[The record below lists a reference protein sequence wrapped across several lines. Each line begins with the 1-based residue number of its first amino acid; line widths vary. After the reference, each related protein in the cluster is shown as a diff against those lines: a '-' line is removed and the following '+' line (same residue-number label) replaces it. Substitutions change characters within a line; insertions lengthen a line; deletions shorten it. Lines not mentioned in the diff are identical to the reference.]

1 VYNDKTIKE
10 LKQILEEHNCAIPNG
25 AKKKNLVDLV
35 EAIMAKDE
43 DFVTMQDTSVMD
55 LFEEVFE
62 QPEQQQQQEE
72 EEVAVKKEVVIKEE
86 NLANEEER
94 PSMFSDDWTGYVMA
108 HFKSNEMIDG
118 NPICA
123 GLRRVAELLLGDI
136 IESGPEQVFPATDN
150 NGPGR
155 ATVLFKVVFDWMNE
169 GNFRTFKEVAD
180 VWHGNTDDLFCA
192 HPVATASTRAEGR
205 ALRKA
210 LKLRCLA
217 AEELAKKDI
226 VGIVQKAVKQEPT
239 SGEYESSKK
248 ISSQQVHF
256 IDNRCNQLDID
267 VIAFINIG
275 EGDYPNINNVNKDSA
290 KKMIKVLNNYQNGGE
305 IPNKI
310 KGYKIDWRS

>member
-1 VYNDKTIKE
+1 MYSNKTIKE
-10 LKQILEEHNCAIPNG
+10 LKQILNEHNCAVPNG
-25 AKKKNLVDLV
+25 AKKKDLVELV

-43 DFVTMQDTSVMD
+43 DFVTMQIPDVTMFDDV
-55 LFEEVFE
+55 FEEE
-62 QPEQQQQQEE
+62 TEEQEE
-72 EEVAVKKEVVIKEE
+72 KEDVAVIEE
-86 NLANEEER
+86 NANEEDR
-94 PSMFSDDWTGYVMA
+94 PSMFSEEWNEYVMA
-108 HFKSNEMIDG
+108 HFKRNELIDG

-136 IESGPEQVFPATDN
+136 IESGPEQVFPASDS

-155 ATVLFKVVFDWMNE
+155 ATVVFSVTFNWMNT
-169 GNFRTFKEVAD
+169 GSIRTFKEVAD

-226 VGIVQKAVKQEPT
+226 VDIVQQAVKQSPT
-239 SGEYESSKK
+239 SGEYEANKS
-248 ISSQQVHF
+248 ISSQQVQF

-267 VIAFINIG
+267 VVKFINIG
-275 EGDYPNINNVNKDSA
+275 ENTYNDINEVTKDSA
-290 KKMIKVLNNYQNGGE
+290 KKMIKVLNTYQNGSE
-305 IPNKI
+305 IPEKV
-310 KGYKIDWRS
+310 KGYNINWR

>member
-1 VYNDKTIKE
+1 VYSEKTIKE
-10 LKQILEEHNCAIPNG
+10 LKQVLEEHNCAIPNG
-25 AKKKNLVDLV
+25 AKKKDLVDLV

-43 DFVTMQDTSVMD
+43 DFVTMQDANTVS

-62 QPEQQQQQEE
+62 EEQG
-72 EEVAVKKEVVIKEE
+72 VDNTAKESDPAEDE
-86 NLANEEER
+86 DR
-94 PSMFSDDWTGYVMA
+94 PSIFSDEWSGYVMA
-108 HFKSNEMIDG
+108 HFKPNELIDG

-155 ATVLFKVVFDWMNE
+155 ATVVFSVTFNWMNSDSTK
-169 GNFRTFKEVAD
+169 TFKEVAD

-226 VGIVQKAVKQEPT
+226 VEIVQQAVKQAPT
-239 SGEYESSKK
+239 SGEYESDKR
-248 ISSQQVHF
+248 ISSQQIHF

-267 VIAFINIG
+267 VFSFINIG
-275 EGDYPNINNVNKDSA
+275 EGEYSSINDVNKDNA
-290 KKMIKVLNNYQNGGE
+290 KKMIKVLNSYQNGGE
-305 IPNKI
+305 IPDKI
-310 KGYKIDWRS
+310 KGYKINWRE

>member
-1 VYNDKTIKE
+1 MNSDKTIKE
-10 LKQILEEHNCAIPNG
+10 LKQILDEHNCAVPNG
-25 AKKKNLVDLV
+25 AKKKDLVDLV

-43 DFVTMQDTSVMD
+43 DFVTMQVPDPSVFD
-55 LFEEVFE
+55 EVFE
-62 QPEQQQQQEE
+62 EE
-72 EEVAVKKEVVIKEE
+72 EEEEEEKRVVEKEGS
-86 NLANEEER
+86 NEEER
-94 PSMFSDDWTGYVMA
+94 PSIFSDEWNGYVMA
-108 HFKSNEMIDG
+108 HFKPNELIDG

-136 IESGPEQVFPATDN
+136 IDSGPSQVFPATDN

-155 ATVLFKVVFDWMNE
+155 ATVIFKVTFNWMNS
-169 GNFRTFKEVAD
+169 GVIKSFSEVAD

-226 VGIVQKAVKQEPT
+226 VEIVQQAVKQAPT
-239 SGEYESSKK
+239 SGEYESNKS
-248 ISSQQVHF
+248 ISSQQIQF

-267 VIAFINIG
+267 VVKFINIG
-275 EGDYPNINNVNKDSA
+275 ENIYNSIAEVTKDNA
-290 KKMIKVLNNYQNGGE
+290 KKMIKVLNTYQNGNE
-305 IPNKI
+305 IPDKV
-310 KGYKIDWRS
+310 KGYNINWRK